1 MSEWFYNQKQS
12 STHFNQ
18 LLQERIEKANLRRQ
32 LTAEETKRLSKLE
45 AIADKLKR
53 IENVQNR
60 QLQTWLNEG
69 EYKQLELRSE
79 LKDKPSNLKR
89 YEDKLKQASFK
100 YNRAEGYSSK
110 GKHSTAKKFYDK
122 SESLCEDALEILQE
136 ILHYDS
142 SLRVWFDRDINFE
155 VGGDLSADIV

>member
-89 YEDKLKQASFK
+89 YEDKLKRASFK
-100 YNRAEGYSSK
+100 
-110 GKHSTAKKFYDK
+110 
-122 SESLCEDALEILQE
+122 
-136 ILHYDS
+136 
-142 SLRVWFDRDINFE
+142 
-155 VGGDLSADIV
+155 